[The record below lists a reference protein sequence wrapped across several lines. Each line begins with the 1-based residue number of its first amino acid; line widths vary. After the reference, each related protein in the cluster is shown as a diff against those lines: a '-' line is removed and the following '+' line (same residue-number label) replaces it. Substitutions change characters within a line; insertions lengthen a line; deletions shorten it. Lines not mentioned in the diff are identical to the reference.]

1 MDKTPEEILAASHA
15 TFEAAKKAIILR
27 CLESDNRS
35 ANTVWLR
42 LAKEHPLHPAVQ
54 TMLERY
60 PLDNP
65 AALIRQWPY
74 KSKSDP
80 LKLAYSP
87 TEKHLE
93 ADRQIVVTKVSG
105 YIKGHW
111 PNVPDHIIRD
121 IVSPHVSPDVCVI
134 WTTAEQIVASVEL
147 GPRSCMKSTHGSI
160 PFDRRDREALEAWFD
175 AGQPDHHDGR
185 HQNVQWDFH
194 PYICYDPRFGWAAAV
209 RFSPSAPKTIL
220 ARAVVHLPSKTFV
233 RSFGRNADTPEER
246 FGVPDNALEAWL
258 KSEGFDHESGWGP
271 GLKLARIDHPSGG
284 ESDTGD
290 FLVPYIDGDVDC
302 VRTTVETLVF
312 TIDTSE
318 AYYEC
323 NRTDG
328 RASAKEDDDDDLVCC
343 DHCDSYVH
351 MDTTYNVNRHGETV
365 VCTQCYRY
373 EFVEVIVSYNRNNYA
388 ILRTDAWPIIDA
400 RGIPTGDFVDPDN
413 PPSGYWCSD
422 YHEAYIEKG
431 DAYQHELDWYPR
443 VDGWFDA
450 NDCWHHDSVAIVT
463 CDGAHYAETD
473 CWMCAGTG
481 LWYPNNAVCTDAPEP
496 VRING
501 CLYHPEY
508 YARCNAD
515 GELDAEPDT
524 LHYRMTAQA
533 WVLTHEPAVE
543 PDPHPHAEAFKHI
556 EWAALFAAQHH
567 LPFGYT
573 HMPEVLYS
581 PRELITTTATI

>member
-1 MDKTPEEILAASHA
+1 MDKTPEELLAASHA
-15 TFEAAKKAIILR
+15 AFEAAKKAITLS
-27 CLESDNRS
+27 CLDPNNLS
-35 ANTVWLR
+35 ANTIWLR
-42 LAKEHPLHPAVQ
+42 LVRDHPLHPAVQ

-93 ADRQIVVTKVSG
+93 ADRQIVVAKVSG

-147 GPRSCMKSTHGSI
+147 GPRSCMKSTYGNI
-160 PFDRRDREALEAWFD
+160 PFNRFDREALEAWFD
-175 AGQPDHHDGR
+175 AGQPDHHDER
-185 HQNVQWDFH
+185 HQNVRWDNH
-194 PYICYDPRFGWAAAV
+194 PYSCYCPEFGWAAAV

-220 ARAVVHLPSKTFV
+220 ARAVVHLPSTTFV

-258 KSEGFDHESGWGP
+258 KSEGFNHVSEWKP

-290 FLVPYIDGDVDC
+290 FLAPYIDGDVDC
-302 VRTTVETLVF
+302 VRTTSETLVL
-312 TIDTSE
+312 TADTSE
-318 AYYEC
+318 AHYKC

-328 RASAKEDDDDDLVCC
+328 RASAERGDDDLVSC
-343 DHCDSYVH
+343 DHCGEHTPVD
-351 MDTTYNVNRHGETV
+351 DTYQVDRYGETT
-365 VCTQCYRY
+365 VCPDCYHSD
-373 EFVEVIVSYNRNNYA
+373 FVRVTTSYNHEYA
-388 ILRTDAWPIIDA
+388 ILYEDARPIINA
-400 RGIPTGDFVDPDN
+400 QGRLTGAFVDPDN
-413 PPSGYWCSD
+413 PPDNYCRSD
-422 YHEAYIEKG
+422 HHEAYIEED
-431 DAYQHELDWYPR
+431 DAYQHEDDWYLEK
-443 VDGWFDA
+443 DGWFDA
-450 NDCWHHDSVAIVT
+450 NGDWHHNDVAIVT
-463 CDGAHYAETD
+463 CDGARYAESD

-481 LWYPNNAVCTDAPEP
+481 LWYPNDDICIGAPEP
-496 VRING
+496 VHING
-501 CLYHPEY
+501 RLYHPEY
-508 YARCNAD
+508 HARCNAD
-515 GELDAEPDT
+515 GELDAETDT
-524 LHYRMTAQA
+524 LRYRMTAQA

-573 HMPEVLYS
+573 HMPEVLYH
-581 PRELITTTATI
+581 PRELITTTATV